1 MIDPSLKP
9 VPPFDHY
16 RINTMPDSNWLDLLD
31 HGYGY
36 FERTGMRR
44 NLTTQIA
51 PDLSV
56 KDVLTAT
63 DIWDEVFNKS
73 VELAKNFEKTGGFM
87 TKIPMIKKI
96 IFSGPCTIILWADGT
111 KTMARCSE
119 DDIPK
124 YSPEVGF
131 AMAFM
136 KKIFTRSGF
145 KSIIREKGVMN
156 SK

>member
-1 MIDPSLKP
+1 MIDPWLDSVRPYK
-9 VPPFDHY
+9 
-16 RINTMPDSNWLDLLD
+16 INTMPDSSWLDLLN

-36 FERTGMRR
+36 FADLYRDLPATTGSNDTFINSLEGDQKRMY
-44 NLTTQIA
+44 
-51 PDLSV
+51 
-56 KDVLTAT
+56 
-63 DIWDEVFNKS
+63 DEIFSKS
-73 VELAKNFEKTGGFM
+73 VELAKNYEKSIGGFM
-87 TKIPMIKKI
+87 ARIPMIKKI

-145 KSIIREKGVMN
+145 KSIIREKGVMD